1 MVFDYDNRV
10 AEYSDETRF
19 SVPEE
24 TRDMLSL
31 WYYFRD
37 IGLGVGRRV
46 ADVEP
51 RGQEE
56 LRGHGERERW
66 GDRAHPGRRFRLPGC
81 RHEFFGT
88 RGEREDIPVERR
100 AESAGDYSNPDAA
113 RLSFGEPCVGR
124 GRSGRNESKNAE
136 CRLQNAECRFEERM
150 KAYAVILAGGRGERF
165 WPMSRGN
172 FPKQFLSL
180 FGPESLVQMTS
191 RRVAGVCHLS
201 DQRFVIDRALGT
213 ALAKQL
219 KLTKRNFVY
228 EPFGRNTAP
237 AIALAAAYI
246 AREDPDSVM
255 AVLPADHLIEDLH
268 AFQSALRFA
277 AEVAGMGYLVT
288 FGIKPERPDT
298 GYGYIEVGALLT
310 KSGAGKAFGVRRF
323 REKPD
328 VKLARRFLKQG
339 NFWWNSGMFVWR
351 TDVFL
356 KAVERCMPE
365 FFP

>member
-1 MVFDYDNRV
+1 
-10 AEYSDETRF
+10 
-19 SVPEE
+19 
-24 TRDMLSL
+24 
-31 WYYFRD
+31 
-37 IGLGVGRRV
+37 
-46 ADVEP
+46 
-51 RGQEE
+51 
-56 LRGHGERERW
+56 
-66 GDRAHPGRRFRLPGC
+66 
-81 RHEFFGT
+81 
-88 RGEREDIPVERR
+88 
-100 AESAGDYSNPDAA
+100 
-113 RLSFGEPCVGR
+113 
-124 GRSGRNESKNAE
+124 
-136 CRLQNAECRFEERM
+136 M
-150 KAYAVILAGGRGERF
+150 KTYAVILAGGRGERF

-298 GYGYIEVGALLT
+298 GYGYIEVGDKLVSL
-310 KSGAGKAFGVRRF
+310 GRQKAYRVECF

-339 NFWWNSGMFVWR
+339 NFWWNSGMFVWQ
-351 TDVFL
+351 TKTFL
-356 KAVERCMPE
+356 AAVEKCMPDFYCDLMRFQRAIGTRRE
-365 FFP
+365 TAELERMYRRVKSESVDYAIMEKSPNVAVIPAGFDWDDVGSWLALERHFPKDRQGDVAVGESIRFDSRNCMTMSESGLVALIGCEDLVVVRTLDAVLVCRKDKAAEIKKLLARMREDPKMRRYL